1 MIIAAVTDRKNS
13 IRPFDE
19 QLELL
24 ASGRPDMII
33 LREKDLTEGTY
44 NPLAKE
50 CLEICDRYCVPLC
63 INTFF
68 RTALE
73 LGIHDVQMPMDLLKA
88 HHMEFSGLHVGA
100 SIHSVADIECAQAL
114 GAERL
119 VFGNVFET
127 SCKPGKQPAGLALL
141 EEVCIST
148 DLPVWA
154 IGGISES
161 NVADVMKAGASGV
174 CVMSS
179 LMRANDPAQIV
190 SSLRKNIPCLRN

>member
-1 MIIAAVTDRKNS
+1 MIVTAVTDRKNS
-13 IRPFDE
+13 IRPFEE

-33 LREKDLTEGTY
+33 LREKDLSEDAYTS
-44 NPLAKE
+44 LAKE
-50 CLEICDRYCVPLC
+50 CLTICDEYDVPLC

-68 RTALE
+68 KTALE
-73 LGIHDVQMPMDLLKA
+73 LGIHDVQMPMDILRS
-88 HHMEFSGLHVGA
+88 HHMDLSGLRVGA
-100 SIHSVADIECAQAL
+100 SVHSIADVECAEEL

-127 SCKPGKQPAGLALL
+127 SCKPGKQAAGLTILKD
-141 EEVCIST
+141 VCGST

-161 NVADVMKAGASGV
+161 NVNEVMRTGASGV

-179 LMRANDPAQIV
+179 LMKAEDPAWII
-190 SSLRKNIPCLRN
+190 SSLRKMHPA